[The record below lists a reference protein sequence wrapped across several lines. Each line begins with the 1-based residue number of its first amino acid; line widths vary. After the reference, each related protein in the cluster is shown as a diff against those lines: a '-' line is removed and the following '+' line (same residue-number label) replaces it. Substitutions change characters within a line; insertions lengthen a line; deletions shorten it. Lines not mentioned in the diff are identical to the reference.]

1 MFGTHRSRQWR
12 RHSPR
17 LVAVVG
23 ATLVLAS
30 GVSVATAA
38 RSGDFRDEFAS
49 LDASRWVT
57 ISCPA
62 GLGRVEPVNVGV
74 ADGQLGVRLPGGRLD
89 GGELRAAGQYRFGT
103 YRAALKAADAPSSLT
118 AFYLYGTPDFERE
131 IDIEL
136 WNDASRRITFTT
148 YSNGRQT
155 NSVTKLLP
163 FDARAAFHEY
173 TIDYR
178 RGSVRF
184 LVDGTLMQQ
193 FTSGVTRRCTCS
205 SRPGSRAGSKGSRP
219 PRTAT
224 WTSTGSSSWNAER
237 PRLATVIRAMPG
249 AGLEPARPLEGHPL
263 LRRARLTRSATP
275 A

>member
-1 MFGTHRSRQWR
+1 MFGMHRSRRWTR
-12 RHSPR
+12 RPSR
-17 LVAVVG
+17 LVAVLGV
-23 ATLVLAS
+23 TLVLVI

-38 RSGDFRDEFAS
+38 RSDDFRDEFAG

-57 ISCPA
+57 ISRPA

-89 GGELRAAGQYRFGT
+89 GGEVRTAGQYRFGT
-103 YRAALKAADAPSSLT
+103 YRARLRAADAPSSLT

-136 WNDASRRITFTT
+136 WNDASRRIMFTT

-155 NSVTKLLP
+155 NTVTKLLP
-163 FDARAAFHEY
+163 FDPRAAFHEY

-193 FTSGVTRRCTCS
+193 FTSGVTRS
-205 SRPGSRAGSKGSRP
+205 AMHLFV
-219 PRTAT
+219 TA
-224 WTSTGSSSWNAER
+224 WFPSW
-237 PRLATVIRAMPG
+237 
-249 AGLEPARPLEGHPL
+249 LEGQSP
-263 LRRARLTRSATP
+263 ATDRHVHVDWIEFV
-275 A
+275 AG